1 MKKMMGDWV
10 TRSEEGIHTDELDS
24 GLVLCPS
31 YSFREAEAGKRQQL
45 SWVGCSHLSL
55 C

>member
-1 MKKMMGDWV
+1 MGDWV
-10 TRSEEGIHTDELDS
+10 TRSKEGIHTEELDS